1 MAKARGSDKEIFMS
15 NPTLGRAAKLA
26 AAVGLTLGLGIGAAS
41 PSLARA
47 VDEGAASAAAQAEPG
62 AGYQPVDSFFM
73 MHSHLESWTPVADDK
88 VIVWPTPFEP
98 YLIELAYPSHDLRFA
113 NAIGVTSM
121 GSRVYAKFDA
131 VKIAG
136 FRYPIDNIY
145 KLTREEAASLT
156 AKS

>member
-1 MAKARGSDKEIFMS
+1 MS
-15 NPTLGRAAKLA
+15 HPTLIRAAKRA
-26 AAVGLTLGLGIGAAS
+26 AALGLALGLGIGAAS

-47 VDEGAASAAAQAEPG
+47 VNAGAAQAEPG
-62 AGYQPVDSFFM
+62 VAQAEPGTGYQAVDSFLM
-73 MHSHLESWTPVADDK
+73 MHAHLRSWTPVADDK
-88 VIVWPTPFEP
+88 VIVWPTPFDP

-121 GSRVYAKFDA
+121 GHRVYAKFDA

>member
-1 MAKARGSDKEIFMS
+1 MS
-15 NPTLGRAAKLA
+15 HPTLVRAAKLA
-26 AAVGLTLGLGIGAAS
+26 AAVGLALGLGIGAAS

-47 VDEGAASAAAQAEPG
+47 VNEGAAQAEPG
-62 AGYQPVDSFFM
+62 TGYQAVDSFLM
-73 MHSHLESWTPVADDK
+73 MHAHLRSWTPVSDDK
-88 VIVWPTPFEP
+88 VIVWPTPFDP

-121 GSRVYAKFDA
+121 GHRVYAKFDA

>member
-1 MAKARGSDKEIFMS
+1 MS
-15 NPTLGRAAKLA
+15 HPTLIRGAKLA
-26 AAVGLTLGLGIGAAS
+26 AAVGLALGLCFGAAS

-47 VDEGAASAAAQAEPG
+47 VDEGAANRAAQAEPG
-62 AGYQPVDSFFM
+62 AGYESVDSFLM
-73 MHSHLESWTPVADDK
+73 MHSHLQSWTPVADDK
-88 VIVWPTPFEP
+88 VIVWPNPFEP
-98 YLIELAYPSHDLRFA
+98 YLIELAYPSHDLKFA

-121 GSRVYAKFDA
+121 GHRVYAKFDA

-136 FRYPIDNIY
+136 FRYPIDSIY

>member
-1 MAKARGSDKEIFMS
+1 MS
-15 NPTLGRAAKLA
+15 HPTFGRVAKLA

-47 VDEGAASAAAQAEPG
+47 VDEGATNGAAQTEPG
-62 AGYQPVDSFFM
+62 AGYEAVDSFFM
-73 MHSHLESWTPVADDK
+73 MHSHLQNWTPVADDK
-88 VIVWPTPFEP
+88 VIVWPTPFDP
-98 YLIELAYPSHDLRFA
+98 YLIELAYPSQDLRFA

-145 KLTREEAASLT
+145 KLTREEAKSLT